1 MPSGFFDGDIM
12 LLLSDISKQ
21 YAGQAILKHVTI
33 PLSKKRTALVG
44 MNGSGKSTLMKIV
57 AGIEYADNR

>member
-1 MPSGFFDGDIM
+1 M

-21 YAGQAILKHVTI
+21 YAGQTI
-33 PLSKKRTALVG
+33 FNHITVPLSKNRTALVG

-57 AGIEYADNR
+57 AGLEYADGGDIVTKRNTG